1 MGQYNGAF
9 SSRLHPKHAVCF
21 PDWVRWDAFISRLCH
36 STPSLSCPPVFKLDL
51 WNSQGWAVASYSN
64 QSSQEPFDPLLPSL
78 LHTSS
83 PLFSAIIA
91 CERSLFDNAFMPN
104 HYLRRVSKSV
114 MCTVCSEKKDA
125 RAPAEDKHI
134 SHRHDVSIISV
145 QDMSCSVNLMLRKKR
160 DTEREGTT
168 AGRTEQTCFAWQA
181 DRLDKFHDSLTYAH
195 VQPIKISGNNRK

>member
-1 MGQYNGAF
+1 M
-9 SSRLHPKHAVCF
+9 
-21 PDWVRWDAFISRLCH
+21 
-36 STPSLSCPPVFKLDL
+36 
-51 WNSQGWAVASYSN
+51 ASYSN

-91 CERSLFDNAFMPN
+91 CERSPFDNAFMPN

-125 RAPAEDKHI
+125 QAPAEDKHI

-145 QDMSCSVNLMLRKKR
+145 QDMSCSINLILRRKR
-160 DTEREGTT
+160 DIEREGTT
-168 AGRTEQTCFAWQA
+168 AGRTADSRLALHGRQT
-181 DRLDKFHDSLTYAH
+181 D
-195 VQPIKISGNNRK
+195 